1 MVEMIRV
8 LKEFGVEVYGFDPLL
23 SLDEVAGLG
32 VEAVDGL
39 KDGMD
44 AVVVAVAHDQFRGIS
59 LEEIAGSMGERP
71 VVVDVRGMY
80 DGSRV
85 GELGIRYVR
94 L

>member
-1 MVEMIRV
+1 MIRV
-8 LKEFGVEVYGFDPLL
+8 LKEFGVEVYGYDPPL
-23 SLDEVAGLG
+23 SLDEVAGFG

-44 AVVVAVAHDQFRGIS
+44 AVVVVVAHDEFRGIS
-59 LEEIAGSMGERP
+59 LEEIAGSMGEGP

-80 DGSRV
+80 EGSQAEEMGV
-85 GELGIRYVR
+85 RYVR